1 MLIIIEAVHV
11 LVTLPSRAYI
21 GTIPLNC
28 VETII
33 TDHKTFT
40 LIALTIEFL
49 NYTPYFVT
57 EYIPGLCFF
66 HI

>member
-40 LIALTIEFL
+40 LIALTIKF
-49 NYTPYFVT
+49 
-57 EYIPGLCFF
+57 
-66 HI
+66 